1 MLALPMVQGI
11 SMTAVEINSVGFRLF
26 ENTDSWLQNAVVAS
40 PSVRSNS

>member
-11 SMTAVEINSVGFRLF
+11 SMIAVEINSGVVRLF
-26 ENTDSWLQNAVVAS
+26 EDTDSWLQNAVVAS